1 MVNRLGNKIW
11 KEKLRIGMFR
21 KKIKLKK
28 LFYKVGEKEQLQN
41 EQKYFNVQQL
51 QVI

>member
-28 LFYKVGEKEQLQN
+28 LFYKVGKRN
-41 EQKYFNVQQL
+41 SCR
-51 QVI
+51 VIRIILMFSIYLL